1 MILESAAI
9 KTDNFDNDKKCFQ
22 VSKILEKKKKYTIIK
37 ATVACGIR

>member
-22 VSKILEKKKKYTIIK
+22 VSNIPEKKKNTPLLKLP
-37 ATVACGIR
+37 